1 MAREVPGPG
10 QANFFVKK
18 KYWEGPMEGGHYV
31 FLPLTVVLFCL
42 PSPAQVDV
50 TAPAVKLVPTSL
62 TFGQQVIG
70 TVSGGQNVTLTNS
83 GTALLTIT
91 KIQASAGYG
100 ESNTC
105 GSSVKAGKSCTIT
118 VTF

>member
-1 MAREVPGPG
+1 MAMKLQVAGRRIFPNR
-10 QANFFVKK
+10 AKF
-18 KYWEGPMEGGHYV
+18 WECPMKLCHYV

-42 PSPAQVDV
+42 LSQAQVEV

-70 TVSGGQNVTLTNS
+70 TVSSSQNVTLTNS

-91 KIQASAGYG
+91 RIQASSAFA

-105 GSSVKAGKSCTIT
+105 GTSLIAGK
-118 VTF
+118 